1 MPVSRDLLA
10 RVKGVIVDAAGRRGI
25 DVEAVILFGS
35 GARGDFREDS
45 DWDILVIARSRYG
58 RRVVRGFLLEARR
71 ALVDIG
77 VTPEIIVADRD
88 LVERYRNYTGYIYH
102 YALREGIVL

>member
-1 MPVSRDLLA
+1 MPISRDLLA
-10 RVKGVIVDAAGRRGI
+10 RVKGVIEDIARRRGI

-35 GARGDFREDS
+35 RARGDFREDS
-45 DWDILVIARSRYG
+45 DWDILAITRSRYG
-58 RRVVRGFLLEARR
+58 RRVVRGFVLEVRR
-71 ALVDIG
+71 ALVDMG

-102 YALREGIVL
+102 YALGEGIVL